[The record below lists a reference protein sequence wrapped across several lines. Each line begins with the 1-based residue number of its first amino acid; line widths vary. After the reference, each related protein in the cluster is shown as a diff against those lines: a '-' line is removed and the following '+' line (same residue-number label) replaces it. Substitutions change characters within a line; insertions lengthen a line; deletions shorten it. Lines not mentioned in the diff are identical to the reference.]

1 MVNKERESE
10 RGKRERK
17 IEVEKERGDIE
28 GRREGERERENLN
41 FNDLI

>member
-1 MVNKERESE
+1 MVNKERERVS
-10 RGKRERK
+10 GKRERK

-28 GRREGERERENLN
+28 GRREGERERKNLN